1 MPRRDNLNLSATP
14 ITKDLRNLKD
24 ASDSFDKDNVFLTDQ
39 GWVYRHY
46 KKADFSQYWD
56 EILVAGEVDLS
67 DSANDPSSAFDTAAP
82 TFEVGDGDK
91 DVEYS
96 PDFSSGGG
104 GTPTPPA
111 VTIGTITISGAA
123 TANDGD
129 TETYT
134 ASNGGTATGVSYSIA
149 SSDGSDVVSG
159 MDVTFNGTGARTL
172 TVTGT
177 KSGAQDTPATAT
189 KSVTVS

>member
-14 ITKDLRNLKD
+14 ITKDLRNLKA
-24 ASDSFDKDNVFLTDQ
+24 ASDSYNKDNVFLTDQ

-46 KKADFSQYWD
+46 KKADLSQYWD
-56 EILVAGEVDLS
+56 EILVAGEVDLG
-67 DSANDPSSAFDTAAP
+67 DAANDPSSAFDTAAP

-96 PDFSSGGG
+96 PDFSGGG
-104 GTPTPPA
+104 GGAPTPPI
-111 VTIGTITISGAA
+111 TIGTITLSGA
-123 TANDGD
+123 TSVSDGD

-134 ASNGGTATGVSYSIA
+134 ATNSGSATGISYSLA
-149 SSDGSDVVSG
+149 SSSVGDVVSG
-159 MDVTFNGTGARTL
+159 MSVTFDGGAGGRTL

-177 KSGAQDTPATAT
+177 KAGVSDSGATGTLL
-189 KSVTVS
+189 VTVS